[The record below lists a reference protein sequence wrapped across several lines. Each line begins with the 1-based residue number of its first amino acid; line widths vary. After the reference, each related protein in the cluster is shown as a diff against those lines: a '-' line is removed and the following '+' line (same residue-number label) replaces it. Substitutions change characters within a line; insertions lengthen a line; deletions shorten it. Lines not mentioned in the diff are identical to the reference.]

1 MRARHFFTEKSHSPR
16 EKPRGYGNI
25 VQMKTCT
32 EDIVRLMA
40 RQPLFANC
48 STATCVEL
56 QKILHIHAKCFSAGE
71 MIVNEAAAATNILA
85 ICSGRVHV
93 YACGLEDDSRHL
105 VQCLTEGDA
114 FGTGFPVMDLE
125 QYPAMILAE
134 TEGVL
139 LEIDVAAT
147 RQLLAGGRHLV
158 FLRNLYTAT
167 ARQGFAA
174 GRKLALLSCYEVAD
188 RVLLYLRWR
197 REDGHAEPFAI
208 NYPELAAYLGV
219 NRTALYR
226 AIAALKKAKKIKQVG
241 QRITGAFVV

>member
-1 MRARHFFTEKSHSPR
+1 MRARHLFIEKSLAPR
-16 EKPRGYGNI
+16 EKSRGRGNI
-25 VQMKTCT
+25 VQMNTCT

-40 RQPLFANC
+40 RLPLFENC
-48 STATCVEL
+48 SPPVCAEL
-56 QKILHIHAKCFSAGE
+56 QKALHIRAKCFAAGE
-71 MIVNEAAAATNILA
+71 MIVNEATAARDILA
-85 ICSGRVHV
+85 VCSGRLQVSE
-93 YACGLEDDSRHL
+93 CGLEDDSRHL
-105 VQCLTEGDA
+105 VETLSAGDA
-114 FGTGFPVMDLE
+114 FGAGFPVMDFE
-125 QYPAMILAE
+125 RCPAMVLAE

-139 LEIDVAAT
+139 LAIDVAAT
-147 RQLLAGGRHLV
+147 RQLLASDRHLA
-158 FLRNLYTAT
+158 FLKNLYAAT

-197 REDGHAEPFAI
+197 REDGHSEPLAI

-241 QRITGAFVV
+241 QRITAV